1 MLCNANPRNK
11 REKHKNQGTR
21 NNGHKGKVMKH
32 KDHENKTD
40 QGHKITPI
48 T

>member
-1 MLCNANPRNK
+1 MYCNATLRDR

-40 QGHKITPI
+40 HGHRITPI